1 MPLVNK
7 QVVDLNGESI
17 GEVEAVYYRSL
28 TGDPEWLA
36 VSTGLVDAERV
47 LVPLDGAT
55 VAEEAIRLAQAKES
69 SRTRPRSRNKCS
81 QKRPSCGWP
90 ATTVFAARCGVESE
104 RDDENVRLRAWQ
116 PARTAEP
123 S

>member
-1 MPLVNK
+1 M

-36 VSTGLVDAERV
+36 VSTGLVEIQRV

-55 VAEEAIRLAQAKES
+55 VDEEAIRLAQAKGVVADAPAVEEQVLS
-69 SRTRPRSRNKCS
+69 EATELQLYTHYGVRRTLP
-81 QKRPSCGWP
+81 
-90 ATTVFAARCGVESE
+90 GVESE
-104 RDDENVRLRAWQ
+104 RDDENVRLRAWE
-116 PARTAEP
+116 PASTAEP